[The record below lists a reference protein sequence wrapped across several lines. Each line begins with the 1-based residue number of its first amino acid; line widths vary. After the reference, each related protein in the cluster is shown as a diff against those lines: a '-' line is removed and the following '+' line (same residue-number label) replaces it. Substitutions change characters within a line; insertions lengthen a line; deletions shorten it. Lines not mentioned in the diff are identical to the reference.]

1 MEGTIGEIRL
11 FAANF
16 APNNWEY
23 CQGQVIAIS
32 SNTSLFSIIGTTFG
46 GDGTR
51 TFALPDMSNNVAV
64 GAGSQASPGLS
75 LRTIG
80 EKGGAA
86 VVALNLT
93 ELPAHTHA
101 LTARQSVSV
110 NNTTAATETPVAGD
124 TIGNSVLANGTPLN
138 SYIAATP
145 NIALNSATAAITAMN
160 LGQGSPVGGSQAHPN
175 QQPSL
180 GMGFVICVRGLY
192 PPRQ

>member
-11 FAANF
+11 FAASF

-23 CQGQVIAIS
+23 CQGQIIAIQ
-32 SNTSLFSIIGTTFG
+32 SNAALFSILGTTFG
-46 GDGTR
+46 GDGKTN
-51 TFALPDMSNNVAV
+51 FALPNMSNNVAV
-64 GAGSQASPGLS
+64 GAGLQASPGLK
-75 LRTIG
+75 LRTLG
-80 EKGGAA
+80 EKGGTNN
-86 VVALNLT
+86 VTLDLT
-93 ELPAHTHA
+93 QLPAHTHA

-180 GMGFVICVRGLY
+180 GMGFVICVRGLF